1 MRSPTTASSHHQ
13 HLGISSQQGLELT
26 VTETAAEAAGL
37 LAHAFQGVPEVFERP
52 VGLARA
58 LRGACGASSSLSAAC
73 WLHNLTGAAVELW
86 VASPAEVQAGQLLQG
101 GCWVRRLCVRSKGAP
116 RGQGVVDSGLYG
128 QPMGQPGLPSQRGW
142 HPADKPHMR
151 SDA

>member
-52 VGLARA
+52 AGLARA
-58 LRGACGASSSLSAAC
+58 LRGACGASTSLSAAC

-86 VASPAEVQAGQLLQG
+86 VASPVEVQAGQLLQG
-101 GCWVRRLCVRSKGAP
+101 GCWVRHQWVRGRGGAKRGTARRVGSGVLDLSQCKMLLWARWARL
-116 RGQGVVDSGLYG
+116 GL
-128 QPMGQPGLPSQRGW
+128 QQVL
-142 HPADKPHMR
+142 
-151 SDA
+151 